1 VLLAINENDSEA
13 RVLENISHVLFI
25 RKQFNAEIGVAFNNI
40 VQRHSL
46 HVPFIILELVFGT
59 TRETL
64 EITPIVY
71 VVLEIISS

>member
-1 VLLAINENDSEA
+1 
-13 RVLENISHVLFI
+13 
-25 RKQFNAEIGVAFNNI
+25 
-40 VQRHSL
+40 L

-71 VVLEIISS
+71 VVLEITSS